1 MTSKYSEFAVKMK
14 KVILLVS
21 MVLLFCS
28 VKSYSQEKGFGL
40 GVMIGEPTGISG
52 KYWLNETNALDF
64 SLAYSFV
71 HDKSA
76 VSLHGDYLFHLPHLI
91 KSELNLPFY
100 YGFGGRIHFNN
111 KSKSTIGARGVAG
124 IMWIPNSLPIDT
136 FFEIAPVFN
145 LFPETSLQLDLAIG
159 CRYYF
164 K

>member
-1 MTSKYSEFAVKMK
+1 MK
-14 KVILLVS
+14 KIIFIVSIIIILS
-21 MVLLFCS
+21 S
-28 VKSYSQEKGFGL
+28 IKSYSQEKGFGL
-40 GVMIGEPTGISG
+40 GVIIGEPTGLSA
-52 KYWLNETNALDF
+52 KYWLSETNALDF
-64 SLAYSFV
+64 GLAYSFV

-76 VSLHGDYLFHLPHLI
+76 VSLHSDYLFHLPHLF
-91 KSELNLPFY
+91 KTELNLPFY

-111 KSKSTIGARGVAG
+111 NSKSTIGARGVAG

-145 LFPETSLQLDLAIG
+145 LFPETSLHLDLAIG